1 MATIEPK
8 HKKRT
13 LTVTTGWA
21 QGKEVT
27 LEGFA
32 EGERGLIAENVGPST
47 TIITG
52 KPGRGDVL
60 VRLGE
65 DVYGCFYR
73 SLDPMPCRVLLVSAE
88 TDPDAL
94 DQPDALTP
102 LADLGLQF
110 FPTDHK
116 RMVSTAKRLCMAHG
130 TFAWWHFCRD
140 EAVGILGVS

>member
-1 MATIEPK
+1 MHTLESK
-8 HKKRT
+8 HRKRK
-13 LTVTTGWA
+13 LTATTGWA

-32 EGERGLIAENVGPST
+32 EGERGLIAQHVGPST
-47 TIITG
+47 TVITG

-60 VRLGE
+60 VRLGV

-73 SLDPMPCRVLLVSAE
+73 SLDPMPCHVLLVSAD

-94 DQPDALTP
+94 DQPGALTP

-110 FPTDHK
+110 LPKDHS
-116 RMVSTAKRLCMAHG
+116 RMVSAAKRLCRQHG
-130 TFAWWHFCRD
+130 GFAWWHFCGD
-140 EAVGILGVS
+140 DAVVIVGVS